1 MAKQRSPYDLT
12 DFSKLFSEFQIPGVD
27 WQELMA
33 SQQRNV
39 AALTRA
45 NQVLLEGAQAV
56 MQREVEIL
64 QKAMAEVMAASQE
77 LMQEGDPQA
86 QARRRFEM
94 AQASFEAALNNMR
107 ELAELA
113 ARSNTEALDVINKRA
128 LESFEEIKKAVEQT
142 QAGARGTKPGGGG
155 GARS

>member
-86 QARRRFEM
+86 QARRRFEI
-94 AQASFEAALNNMR
+94 AQTSFEAALNNMR

-142 QAGARGTKPGGGG
+142 QAGVRSTKPGGGG
-155 GARS
+155 ARS